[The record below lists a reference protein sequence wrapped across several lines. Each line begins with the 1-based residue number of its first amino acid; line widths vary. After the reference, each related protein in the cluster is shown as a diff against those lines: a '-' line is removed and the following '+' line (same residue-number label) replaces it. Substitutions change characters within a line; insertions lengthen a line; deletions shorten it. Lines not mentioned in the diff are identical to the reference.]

1 MSKYE
6 TVIGLEIHVQLSTKS
21 KAFTSDDITFGNEAN
36 TQTGVISL
44 AHPGTLPKI
53 NTAQI
58 DYAIRLGL
66 AIGSKINRKNYF
78 DRKNYSYPDLPKGYQ
93 ITQDKEPIC
102 IGGEVPIFVKGEWK
116 KIGIHH
122 IHMEEDA
129 GKSIHDQNPNHT
141 LVDLNR
147 AGTPLLEIVTD
158 PDLRSADEVE
168 ALMSG
173 MRQLVRYL
181 KISDGNMQEG
191 SLRCDV
197 NISIRPFGQDEF
209 GNRCEVKNLNSMK
222 FARNAIKF
230 EVNRQIKL
238 VESGGTVEQQ
248 TLNFD
253 PTTGRTS
260 TLRTKENANDY
271 RYFLDPDLPPIVVS
285 EEMLA
290 LQKDKI
296 PMLPWNAYEIF
307 KSKYSLSSDK
317 AIQLIADRATC
328 EFAIGLVDSCKSP
341 KLAANLIIQKLKPW
355 IIEKEIS
362 FEEFPVSNNQLIE
375 FLNLIESGKVSTSV
389 AYERLFP
396 ILIKNPTQKVEALAQ
411 KEGLIQ
417 NSDSS
422 ELEQMVDEIISQFPD
437 KVKAYRNGKKGLLGF
452 FMGQLMRASKGKADP
467 KIANKIMLEKLN
479 T

>member
-1 MSKYE
+1 MKCTQKIDLMSKYE

-21 KAFTSDDITFGNEAN
+21 KAFTSDDIAFGNEAN
-36 TQTGVISL
+36 TQTGIISL

-53 NTAQI
+53 NTTQI

-102 IGGEVPIFVKGEWK
+102 IGGEVPIIVKGKWK

-129 GKSIHDQNPNHT
+129 GKSIHDQSPNHT

-181 KISDGNMQEG
+181 NISDGNMQEG

-197 NISIRPFGQDEF
+197 NISIRPFGQDRF

-230 EVNRQIKL
+230 EVNRQIDL
-238 VESGGTVEQQ
+238 VESGGMVEQQ

-253 PTTGRTS
+253 PVTGRTS

-271 RYFLDPDLPPIVVS
+271 RYFPDPDLPPIVVS
-285 EEMLA
+285 EEMMEAQRKKYQFCLGMPLKFLA
-290 LQKDKI
+290 
-296 PMLPWNAYEIF
+296 
-307 KSKYSLSSDK
+307 
-317 AIQLIADRATC
+317 
-328 EFAIGLVDSCKSP
+328 
-341 KLAANLIIQKLKPW
+341 
-355 IIEKEIS
+355 
-362 FEEFPVSNNQLIE
+362 
-375 FLNLIESGKVSTSV
+375 
-389 AYERLFP
+389 
-396 ILIKNPTQKVEALAQ
+396 
-411 KEGLIQ
+411 
-417 NSDSS
+417 
-422 ELEQMVDEIISQFPD
+422 
-437 KVKAYRNGKKGLLGF
+437 
-452 FMGQLMRASKGKADP
+452 
-467 KIANKIMLEKLN
+467 KIMLFQLRN
-479 T
+479 LYN

>member
-1 MSKYE
+1 MNKFE
-6 TVIGLEIHVQLSTKS
+6 TVIGLEIHVQLGTKS
-21 KAFTSDDITFGNEAN
+21 KAFAPDDITFGNESN
-36 TQTGVISL
+36 TQTGIISL

-53 NTAQI
+53 NTTQI

-66 AIGSKINRKNYF
+66 AIDSKINRKNYF

-102 IGGEVPIFVKGEWK
+102 IGGEIPIFVKGEWK
-116 KIGIHH
+116 TIGIHH

-129 GKSIHDQNPNHT
+129 GKSIHDQDPKYS

-147 AGTPLLEIVTD
+147 AGTPLLEIVTN

-173 MRQLVRYL
+173 IRQLVRYL

-197 NISIRPFGQDEF
+197 NISIRPFGQAEF

-222 FARNAIKF
+222 FARKAIEF

-238 VESGGTVEQQ
+238 VESGGEVQQQ

-253 PTTGRTS
+253 PATGKTS

-271 RYFLDPDLPPIVVS
+271 RYFPDPDLPPIIVS
-285 EEMLA
+285 EQMLEA
-290 LQKDKI
+290 QKAKI
-296 PMLPWNAYEIF
+296 PMLPWKAHEVF
-307 KSKYSLSSDK
+307 MKKFSLSSDN
-317 AIQLIADRATC
+317 AIQLISDRATC
-328 EFAIGLVDSCKSP
+328 EFANNLLKSSKSP
-341 KLAANLIIQKLKPW
+341 KPVANLIIQKLKPW
-355 IIEKEIS
+355 IFENEAS
-362 FEEFPVSNNQLIE
+362 FEDFPISNNQLID
-375 FLNLIESGKVSTSV
+375 FLSLIESGKVSTSV

-396 ILIKNPTQKVEALAQ
+396 ILIKNPNQPVEGLAQ

-417 NSDSS
+417 NSDSG
-422 ELEQMVDEIISQFPD
+422 ELEEMIDEIIAQFPD

-452 FMGQLMRASKGKADP
+452 FMGQLMRSSNGKADP
-467 KIANKIMLEKLN
+467 KIANKIMIEKLS
-479 T
+479 

>member
-1 MSKYE
+1 MKKYE

-21 KAFTSDDITFGNEAN
+21 KAFASDDITFGRGSN
-36 TQTGVISL
+36 TQTSVISL

-53 NTAQI
+53 NSTQI
-58 DYAIRLGL
+58 EYAIRLGL

-129 GKSIHDQNPNHT
+129 GKSIHDQDPNFT

-197 NISIRPFGQDEF
+197 NISIRPYGQDEF

-222 FARNAIKF
+222 FARKAIKF
-230 EVNRQIKL
+230 EVNRQIEL
-238 VESGGTVEQQ
+238 VESGGKVEQQ

-253 PTTGRTS
+253 PNTGRTS

-271 RYFLDPDLPPIVVS
+271 RYSPDPDLPPIVVS
-285 EEMLA
+285 EEMLED
-290 LQKDKI
+290 QMSKI
-296 PMLPWNAYEIF
+296 PMLPWIAFDLF
-307 KSKYSLSSDK
+307 KQDYSLSSDK
-317 AIQLIADRATC
+317 AIQLISDSGTC
-328 EFAIGLVDSCKSP
+328 EFTSKLLKISQSP
-341 KLAANLIIQKLKPW
+341 KSVANLIIQKLKPW
-355 IIEKEIS
+355 VTENEIS
-362 FEEFPVSNNQLIE
+362 YEDFPISNNQLID
-375 FLNLIESGKVSTSV
+375 FLSLIELGKVNTSA
-389 AYERLFP
+389 AYEKLFP
-396 ILIKNPTQKVEALAQ
+396 ILIKNPTQKVEILAQ
-411 KEGLIQ
+411 KAGLIQ
-417 NSDSS
+417 NSDST
-422 ELEQMVDEIISQFPD
+422 ELEQMIDNIINQFPD
-437 KVKAYRNGKKGLLGF
+437 KVKAYRSGKKGLLGF
-452 FMGQLMRASKGKADP
+452 FMGQLMRASNGKADP
-467 KIANKIMLEKLN
+467 KIANKIMTEKLS
-479 T
+479 